1 MSEFSERC
9 KEYVAKS
16 NTNIY
21 QLAKQSGLERTTLQ
35 RMVNGNRLPSI
46 QVVKEFC
53 SHLQITMIEEEEL
66 LELYKIEKIGKDVY
80 FTRKEIESLI
90 IGIQN
95 LRSNW
100 NAIVPF
106 KKEHISV
113 KWDEEVSG
121 VRQLKLDLDI
131 TEAIQYIIKKEINNH
146 RTAYIDMDVF
156 ARCECVMQQLIRE
169 EKMTKNKIVCNHY
182 INFTRKNS
190 DEISSIENIQ
200 MLKLVIPFAFTFHN
214 TYHVQYSYT
223 NKTRKDN
230 YFQLWPHFLITTTSM
245 ILFSENGNRAIM
257 IEDADVAQYYREE
270 IREMSKKYRPLFN
283 FTGLNPDADKILKYY
298 YKNVM
303 NEFPEY
309 VFESHPCVIRMFY
322 PELLKREIDNTYVGG
337 MYEHYETILYENQS
351 KKCVNYFGMA
361 GMCEFLDKGKLP
373 GIYGSYTRNYTEE
386 ERKNMLEH
394 FLRSIHTEKL
404 DSYLLKEEVFPIEEG
419 INIELYE
426 GKKIYFISTSEK
438 FPFGIIGIE
447 EKGICEAFRDYF
459 ESLKESDGVYGV
471 NDTKRILEEKINE
484 NKEKESAIR
493 KIV

>member
-80 FTRKEIESLI
+80 YTRKEIESLI
-90 IGIQN
+90 IGIQK

-100 NAIVPF
+100 NSVVPF
-106 KKEHISV
+106 GKEHVSV
-113 KWDEEVSG
+113 KWENEVPA
-121 VRQLKLDLDI
+121 VRQLRLDLDI
-131 TEAIQYIIKKEINNH
+131 TEAIQYVIKKEINSH
-146 RTAYIDMDVF
+146 KVAQIDMDVF
-156 ARCECVMQQLIRE
+156 LKCECVMQQLIRE
-169 EKMTKNKIVCNHY
+169 EKVTKNKIVCRHY
-182 INFTRKNS
+182 INFIRKNS

-223 NKTRKDN
+223 NRTHKDN
-230 YFQLWPHFLITTTSM
+230 YFQLWPHFLITSTSM
-245 ILFSENGNRAIM
+245 ILFSENGDRAIL
-257 IEDADVAQYYREE
+257 IEDKEVVQCYREE
-270 IREMSKKYRPLFN
+270 IKEMSKKYRPLFG
-283 FTGLNPDADKILKYY
+283 FAGLNPNAEKILEYY
-298 YKNVM
+298 YQNVM
-303 NEFPEY
+303 AELPEY
-309 VFESHPCVIRMFY
+309 VFESHPCVTRMFY
-322 PELLKREIDNTYVGG
+322 PELLKKEIDNPYVHK
-337 MYEHYETILYENQS
+337 MYEHYATIIYENQN
-351 KKCVNYFGMA
+351 KKSVSYFGIA
-361 GMCEFLDKGKLP
+361 GMDEFLETGKLP
-373 GIYGSYTRNYTEE
+373 GIYGCYTRNYTEE
-386 ERKNMLEH
+386 ERKGMLEH
-394 FLRSIHTEKL
+394 YLNHLQTDEW
-404 DSYLLKEEVFPIEEG
+404 DSYLLKEDGFLIEEG

-426 GKKIYFISTSEK
+426 GKKIYFISTSKK

-459 ESLKESDGVYGV
+459 ESLKESERVYEKT
-471 NDTKRILEEKINE
+471 DTERVLEEKLNIDWRKE
-484 NKEKESAIR
+484 NDIR